1 MNSTAAGSDGT
12 SAPVPPLAGG
22 APEEL
27 RSALAL
33 LAPHALPT
41 FDTEL
46 AVALQQA
53 RETVNAAPLR
63 RFTGQWAVHVAIE
76 RHPDRADRLRR
87 LEARAA
93 ETDDLDE
100 VRAITSEIGRI
111 LDAAFMEAGIT
122 REDHG
127 VV

>member
-1 MNSTAAGSDGT
+1 MNGTAAGTGGT
-12 SAPVPPLAGG
+12 SAPIPQPAGT
-22 APEEL
+22 PEEL
-27 RSALAL
+27 RAALAL

-41 FDTEL
+41 FDSER

-53 RETVNAAPLR
+53 RETVSAAPLR
-63 RFTGQWAVHVAIE
+63 RFTGQWAVYVAIE

-87 LEARAA
+87 LEAQAA
-93 ETDDLDE
+93 ETEDLDE

-111 LDAAFMEAGIT
+111 LDAAFVEAGIA

-127 VV
+127 AV